1 MLRRAPGSPVQS
13 VTSAPESRE
22 EEQAKRIHRYLV
34 TMGIRTA
41 CFVLAVVVDGWAR
54 WVFVAFAAVL
64 PFFAVVLANAVR
76 PRVLGTTTP
85 VGPTADDVRHL
96 ER

>member
-1 MLRRAPGSPVQS
+1 MPGRRHDSSVQS

-22 EEQAKRIHRYLV
+22 EEQAKRIHRYLL

-41 CFVLAVVVDGWAR
+41 CFVLAVLLHGWTR
-54 WVFVAFAAVL
+54 WVFAGFAIVL

-76 PRVLGTTTP
+76 PRVPGSADP
-85 VGPTADDVRHL
+85 VLPRADDVRHL